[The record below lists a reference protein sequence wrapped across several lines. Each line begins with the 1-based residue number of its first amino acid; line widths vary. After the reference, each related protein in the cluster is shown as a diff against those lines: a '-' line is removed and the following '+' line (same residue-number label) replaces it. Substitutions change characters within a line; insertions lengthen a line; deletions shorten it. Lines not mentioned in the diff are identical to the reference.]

1 MKENILMFQREND
14 IIFLIIIFSK
24 NNFTRNMFL
33 YRVNKLLFKSKKNG
47 VIILIISLEYLLE
60 TNILFNLSFNF

>member
-60 TNILFNLSFNF
+60 TNNLFNLSFNF

>member
-1 MKENILMFQREND
+1 MFQREND